1 MAHRRRILLAL
12 AVFFLFPAALM
23 FYAVSS
29 GPPPGLDES
38 ARPKASLLLH
48 CTRAD
53 GSPPAGGTYSIVGRP
68 RQALPIGF
76 LGEALRWEGRFEGG
90 ELSVEALPPMRAEIV
105 VRFESGER
113 MELVLELEEG
123 LNERNLKP

>member
-12 AVFFLFPAALM
+12 AVFFILPASLM

-38 ARPKASLLLH
+38 AGPRARLLLH

-53 GSPPAGGTYSIVGRP
+53 GGAPAGGTYSIVGRP
-68 RQALPIGF
+68 RQALRIGF
-76 LGEALRWEGRFEGG
+76 LGEPMRFEGSFEGG
-90 ELSVEALPPMRAEIV
+90 ELSVDSLPPMRAELL

-113 MELVLELEEG
+113 MELELELFEG
-123 LNERNLKP
+123 LNEHHLKP

>member
-53 GSPPAGGTYSIVGRP
+53 GSAPAGGTYSIVGRP